1 MANSISNQFIITALQ
16 DGSVVQGSLRIN
28 GSLSQNYNPSTQ
40 KTVPDWKADASTRP
54 SIYPVLRKG
63 ATYLSSSQL
72 TTQKWLYNGVEI
84 QFGEDGK
91 STNFKD
97 TAGSALFKVSTTS
110 VTLGGTAYNLPLL
123 TVISNLA
130 SALNVDLDTIGFEG
144 SVEIMGKQVD
154 FSAAVDVKIA
164 QMTAQGYLGVLSP
177 ESAIITAKGQSVA
190 ITAKLYTEDGTAP
203 STWYTRWFNAGTG
216 EEYTG
221 SKGQKSITIN
231 EADVTDNVIIRCDFY
246 TDANYTN
253 RVTTAFASI
262 DDTQDPE
269 YFYVSFNGSNS
280 DFSGQLNPGESVEV
294 TVWVATME
302 DRTAIDT
309 RYTNFSVKFYDG
321 NQTEITNGAPTM
333 TSSANKGK
341 VTITYDFVASH
352 GYKVGGFVTA
362 S

>member
-1 MANSISNQFIITALQ
+1 MANPISNQFIITALQ
-16 DGSVVQGSLRIN
+16 DGSAVQGSLRVN
-28 GSLSQNYNPSTQ
+28 GSLSQNYNPSTH
-40 KTVPDWKADASTRP
+40 KVVPDWKADASTRP
-54 SIYPVLRKG
+54 SVYLVLRKG

-72 TTQKWLYNGVEI
+72 TTQKWMYNGIEI
-84 QFGEDGK
+84 QFGDDGK

-97 TAGSALFKVSTTS
+97 AAGSALFQVSTTS
-110 VTLGGTAYNLPLL
+110 VTLAGTAYNLPLL

-130 SALNVDLDTIGFEG
+130 SDSNVDIDTIGFEG
-144 SVEIMGKQVD
+144 SVEIMGKQIG
-154 FSAAVDVKIA
+154 FQAAVEVKIA

-177 ESAIITAKGQSVA
+177 ESAIITAKGQSVVISA
-190 ITAKLYTEDGTAP
+190 SLYTEDGTAP
-203 STWYTRWFNAGTG
+203 STWYTRWFNVGTG

-280 DFSGQLNPGESVEV
+280 DHSGQLGPGESVEV
-294 TVWVATME
+294 TAWVATME
-302 DRTAIDT
+302 DPNAIDT
-309 RYTNFSVKFYDG
+309 RYTNFSVIFYDG
-321 NQTEITNGAPTM
+321 NKTEITTGAPTM

-341 VTITYDFVASH
+341 VTVPYDFVASN
-352 GYKVGGFVTA
+352 GYKVAGFVTA